1 MEKATESYWG
11 ESVDGQN
18 KKSVNLVASMQSRQ
32 VKDVGK
38 LVQKAGQKTEEEKST
53 TEGKRRQIDP
63 SKASYQ

>member
-1 MEKATESYWG
+1 M
-11 ESVDGQN
+11 DGQN

-38 LVQKAGQKTEEEKST
+38 LVQKAGQKTEKEKST